1 MCYHNVEVNQV
12 SEGVGQENL
21 KQKRQRAEVSQRRLA
36 KHLRKS
42 RGWVQ
47 RIEEAPV
54 QTVWLADAFAYT
66 QALEACAKEPKPK
79 RGRPKKSEEGK
90 EP

>member
-21 KQKRQRAEVSQRRLA
+21 KQKRELAGVSQRRLA
-36 KHLRKS
+36 RRLHQTRA
-42 RGWVQ
+42 WVQ

-54 QTVWLADAFAYT
+54 QAVWIEDANFYLRGLTA
-66 QALEACAKEPKPK
+66 EAKEPKPK
-79 RGRPKKSEEGK
+79 RGRPKKEG
-90 EP
+90 